1 MQKSIECV
9 AANWYVSNLAVLVS
23 ELVSFSEN
31 MWFYFQSLEHYLI
44 FLGLIVPTISDS
56 KPFLCQKNS
65 KKI

>member
-9 AANWYVSNLAVLVS
+9 AANWYISNLVVLVS

-44 FLGLIVPTISDS
+44 FLGPGTISDS
-56 KPFLCQKNS
+56 KPFLCQKIS